1 MNKNEKKAIW
11 KGIDI
16 YMKRKDIIS
25 ITGDLAS
32 GQSSVARMLSEDL
45 NYTLYRN
52 GAYCRELAVEKG
64 MSITEFGEY
73 IEKHPEVDKQI
84 EKNAAEYAK
93 SHNNIVIDAK
103 MGWYAV
109 PESFKVYLKVNID
122 IAAQRAFADPNRKRS
137 ENLPTLETQKEDMIK
152 RANNDLNRYFNLY
165 GVKRNDMSNY
175 DLVVNT
181 DNLTIDEV
189 FEKVKE
195 EYLKWKE
202 DM

>member
-1 MNKNEKKAIW
+1 
-11 KGIDI
+11 
-16 YMKRKDIIS
+16 MKRRDIIS

-32 GQSSVARMLSEDL
+32 GQSTIARMLSEDL

-52 GAYCRELAVEKG
+52 GAYCRELAIERG

-73 IEKHPEVDKQI
+73 IENHPELDKQI
-84 EKNAAEYAK
+84 EKSAAEFAS
-93 SHNNIVIDAK
+93 SHNNVVIDAK

-109 PESFKVYLKVNID
+109 PDSFKVYLKVNID

-137 ENLPTLETQKEDMIK
+137 ENLPTLESQKADMIK

-181 DNLTIDEV
+181 DNLTIEEV
-189 FEKVKE
+189 FKKVKE
-195 EYLKWKE
+195 EYDKWKE